1 MSKIKLINVSKS
13 FGEKKLF
20 VIDNLE
26 ILEGQK
32 IGIVGKNGTGKST
45 FLNIIA
51 NQTQADTGKI
61 ETKGKI
67 SYINQLD
74 NIEENRFSKISGGE
88 KMLEIIK
95 NKSKENPDILLADE
109 PSTNLD
115 IFNVQYLI
123 KQLKE
128 YKGILLI
135 ISHDRNDLDSICDYI
150 IEIENGCIK

>member
-20 VIDNLE
+20 EIDNLE

-51 NQTQADTGKI
+51 NKIQPDTGKI

-88 KMLEIIK
+88 K
-95 NKSKENPDILLADE
+95 
-109 PSTNLD
+109 
-115 IFNVQYLI
+115 
-123 KQLKE
+123 
-128 YKGILLI
+128 
-135 ISHDRNDLDSICDYI
+135 C
-150 IEIENGCIK
+150 